1 MNNQFCSGCGKSLM
15 GTMRICPYCGGKSF
29 SNLPPSIPLPTQRQ
43 NVTASAA
50 SLTGAQVRPWV
61 RYWARM
67 LDICVLSF
75 PIGLLLGI
83 FAPHFVTP
91 KSNDAL
97 LGIVALF
104 FYIFVEALL
113 LSSFG
118 TTPGKWLFKIQLAH
132 TSGNPISYSQA
143 MTRALKV
150 WWRGLGI
157 GFPIVGLIT
166 NVIAYERL
174 KRYGITSWDREGD
187 FVVAH
192 EKIGIARILIAVVI
206 FIVFFFVIFAINEA
220 PRHQYGFLGVS
231 T

>member
-15 GTMRICPYCGGKSF
+15 GTMRICPYCGEKSF
-29 SNLPPSIPLPTQRQ
+29 STSPPSNPVANKNQ
-43 NVTASAA
+43 SATVSTV
-50 SLTGAQVRPWV
+50 SLAGTQVRPWV
-61 RYWARM
+61 RYWART
-67 LDICVLSF
+67 LDICLLTI

-83 FAPHFVTP
+83 FAPLFVMQ
-91 KSNDAL
+91 KNNDAL

-104 FYIFVEALL
+104 LYVFVEALL

-132 TSGNPISYSQA
+132 ASGNPISYSQA
-143 MTRALKV
+143 LTRAINV

-166 NVIAYERL
+166 NVVAYERL
-174 KRYGITSWDREGD
+174 KRYGITSWDREGN

-192 EKIGIARILIAVVI
+192 EKIGTARILVAIAF
-206 FIVFFFVIFAINEA
+206 FIIFFVVFSIVKMSERGAI
-220 PRHQYGFLGVS
+220 
-231 T
+231 

>member
-1 MNNQFCSGCGKSLM
+1 MNNHFCTGCGKSLM

-29 SNLPPSIPLPTQRQ
+29 SNSPPSIPLPTQRQ

-50 SLTGAQVRPWV
+50 PPLTGAQVRPWV
-61 RYWARM
+61 RYWART
-67 LDICVLSF
+67 LDICLMTI
-75 PIGLLLGI
+75 PIGFLLGI
-83 FAPHFVTP
+83 FAPLFVMQ

-104 FYIFVEALL
+104 LYVFVEALL

-132 TSGNPISYSQA
+132 ASGNPISYSQA
-143 MTRALKV
+143 LTRAIKV

-166 NVIAYERL
+166 NVVAYERL
-174 KRYGITSWDREGD
+174 KRYGITSWDREGN

-192 EKIGIARILIAVVI
+192 EKIGTARILVAIAF
-206 FIVFFFVIFAINEA
+206 FIVFLIFVAIMKLSE
-220 PRHQYGFLGVS
+220 R
-231 T
+231 